1 MIVLTRT
8 RPISPSKLY
17 WASICPL
24 RYLLETEGKADS
36 RVPAP
41 PVAAIGTAVHSII
54 EGLTAVGLEG
64 QELKQAIVLKVEVE
78 LRRAAHRNQVLQ
90 YVLQRFGEA
99 GVFSNNQLLSSIRL
113 VRKVQLNPITQAN
126 AVTPTRGLGESS
138 KSEAESE
145 VFSDHYGIKGSID
158 RVTHYPDGT
167 VEIDDFKTGRVL
179 DENGALKPQY
189 FYQMCCYG
197 LLVQENCQGSEI
209 RLRVIG
215 PNDDWQSNF
224 TSNMQSK
231 VQSLLHEIEKILPL
245 DSPIKPTNLARPG
258 LHCTSCSQRVN
269 CDNYAGF
276 IQSEGYSVDVEGRL
290 CDVRGVVDRIEELG
304 QGLACI
310 YLRTSRGRFCRIS
323 NIPSPMISESLVVD
337 TDVICFSAT
346 NITST
351 VPPEGPSN
359 LEVVNLNEPG
369 RSSYDFFIHH
379 QT

>member
-1 MIVLTRT
+1 MIVLKRT
-8 RPISPSKLY
+8 RSISPSKLY

-24 RYLLETEGKADS
+24 RYLLETESKSDS

-41 PVAAIGTAVHSII
+41 PVAAIGTAVHSLI
-54 EGLTAVGLEG
+54 EELTPVVLDG
-64 QELKQAIVLKVEVE
+64 QELKQAIALKVGIE
-78 LRRAAHRNQVLQ
+78 LRRAAHQNQVLQ
-90 YVLQRFGEA
+90 YVLQRFGVVS
-99 GVFSNNQLLSSIRL
+99 VFSNSQLLNSIRL
-113 VRKVQLNPITQAN
+113 VRKVQLTPNTQVN
-126 AVTPTRGLGESS
+126 AVAPAPSLGEGS

-145 VFSDHYGIKGSID
+145 VFSDYYGIQGSID
-158 RVTHYPDGT
+158 RLTHHPDGT

-197 LLVQENCQGSEI
+197 LLVQERCQDSEI

-215 PNDDWQSNF
+215 PNDDWEANF
-224 TSNMQSK
+224 TNDMQST
-231 VQSLLHEIEKILPL
+231 VQSLLQEIEKILPL
-245 DSPIKPTNLARPG
+245 DSPIKAVDLARPG
-258 LHCTSCSQRVN
+258 SNCSSCSQRAN
-269 CDNYAGF
+269 CDSYARS
-276 IQSEGYSVDVEGRL
+276 IRSQGYSVDVEGRI

-304 QGLACI
+304 HGLACI

-323 NIPSPMISESLVVD
+323 NIPLPMISKSLVVN
-337 TDVICFSAT
+337 TDVICISAT

-369 RSSYDFFIHH
+369 RSSYSFFIQH